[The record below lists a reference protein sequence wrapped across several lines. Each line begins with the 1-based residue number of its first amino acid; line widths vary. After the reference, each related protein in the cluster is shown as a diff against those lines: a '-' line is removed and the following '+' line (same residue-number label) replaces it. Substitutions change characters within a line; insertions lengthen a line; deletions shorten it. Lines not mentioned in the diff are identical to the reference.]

1 MFPVRD
7 LWHGE
12 QKPGKAGHRDKVNEE
27 DVFPF
32 FLIHK
37 TGMKKSNC
45 NSDVNNIIF
54 IISGQC
60 PDWATVL
67 HPNENIMITKT
78 DHSR

>member
-12 QKPGKAGHRDKVNEE
+12 QKPGKAGHRDTVYEE

-37 TGMKKSNC
+37 TGMKK
-45 NSDVNNIIF
+45 IK
-54 IISGQC
+54 
-60 PDWATVL
+60 L
-67 HPNENIMITKT
+67 
-78 DHSR
+78 